1 MKQKPATLGTKNK
14 TTARGFFNYCLST
27 SARNSI
33 ERPAS
38 RASSSAASRIS
49 SVASHRNRLS
59 GCSKDRTGSGIVRV
73 GYLRACASVRYI
85 QRIKGNCH
93 Y

>member
-1 MKQKPATLGTKNK
+1 MKQKPATLATKNK
-14 TTARGFFNYCLST
+14 TKARGFFNYCLST
-27 SARNSI
+27 SARNNI

-85 QRIKGNCH
+85 QRIKGNC
-93 Y
+93 YY